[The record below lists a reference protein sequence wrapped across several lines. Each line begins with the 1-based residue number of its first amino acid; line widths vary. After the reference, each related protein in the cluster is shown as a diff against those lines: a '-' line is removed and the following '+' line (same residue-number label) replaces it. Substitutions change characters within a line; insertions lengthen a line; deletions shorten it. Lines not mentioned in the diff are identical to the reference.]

1 MEKKVY
7 NFIKDNNISISKPIV
22 VAVSGGADSVALINI
37 LHNLNYN
44 VVMAHVNHH
53 MRAESEEEE
62 KEMISFAK
70 RLNVPIEIL
79 EYHFDG
85 NDNFHNASHN
95 ARYKFFKEVCEKYN
109 TNIIATAH
117 HLDDQ
122 AETILMKIMEG
133 SNLYGYGGIS
143 IVNDDGNYKIIRPL
157 LCLSKQDIYN
167 YCNANNL
174 KYFED
179 SSNHED
185 HYLRNRLRHHVIP
198 LLKNECNDFYAKVFE
213 YSNQA
218 KEAFAFIRKQSISFL
233 DRYNNKIYLNE
244 YNELDIALQKD
255 IISLLLER
263 NNIRKNYD
271 IINDIYLFLK
281 ENKGTK
287 HLILASNN
295 KLIRTYDYAYIDLNN
310 DIRYDEIILN
320 MEESKIYG
328 NKYRFTLTK
337 NIANPNAKYIKLCYN
352 KLVFPI
358 HIRPRKNGDEIET
371 IYGNKKVNRIFID
384 AKVSKENRDY
394 IPIITDDND
403 NILWVYDYI
412 KSKSVFSQ
420 KDTYDIYL
428 MCEELK

>member
-7 NFIKDNNISISKPIV
+7 AFLKDNNISIQKPIV

-37 LHNLNYN
+37 LHNLKYE
-44 VVMAHVNHH
+44 VIMAHVNHH
-53 MRAESEEEE
+53 MRTESEEEE

-70 RLNVPIEIL
+70 KLNIPIEIL

-85 NDNFHNASHN
+85 KDNFHNASHN
-95 ARYKFFKEVCEKYN
+95 ARYSFFKDVCKKYN

-122 AETILMKIMEG
+122 AETILMKLMEG

-143 IVNDDGNYKIIRPL
+143 IVNDDGNYRIIRPL
-157 LCLSKQDIYN
+157 LCASKKEIYD
-167 YCNANNL
+167 YCHLYDL
-174 KYFED
+174 KYYED

-185 HYLRNRLRHHVIP
+185 HYLRNRLRHHIIP
-198 LLKNECNDFYAKVFE
+198 LLKNECNDFYAKIFE

-218 KEAFAFIRKQSISFL
+218 KEAFAYIRHQSIEFL
-233 DRYNNKIYLNE
+233 DKYENKIYLSE
-244 YNELDIALQKD
+244 YNKLDVALQKD

-263 NNIRKNYD
+263 NSIRKNYD
-271 IINDIYLFLK
+271 IINDIYIFLK

-287 HLILASNN
+287 HLILAANN
-295 KLIRTYDYAYIDLNN
+295 NLIRTYDYAYINIKN
-310 DIRYDEIILN
+310 DISYDEIILD

-337 NIANPNAKYIKLCYN
+337 NIANVNAKYIKLCYN
-352 KLVFPI
+352 KLVFPV
-358 HIRPRKNGDEIET
+358 HVRPRKNGDEIET

-394 IPIITDDND
+394 IPIITDNDD
-403 NILWVYDYI
+403 NILWVYDYM
-412 KSKSVFSQ
+412 KSKNVFSQ
-420 KDTYDIYL
+420 KDSFDIYL
-428 MCEELK
+428 ICEELK